1 MTTKTSDPIDR
12 RSLLRQIAV
21 RIKWWGELDADEI
34 IQMIKQA
41 PKVGSEDGK
50 KYESLTEAAED
61 VNGHKSN
68 ISRACADGRQYKGFT
83 WRFAEERG

>member
-41 PKVGSEDGK
+41 PKVGSEEPD
-50 KYESLTEAAED
+50 ERMVSTVD
-61 VNGHKSN
+61 
-68 ISRACADGRQYKGFT
+68 IS
-83 WRFAEERG
+83 

>member
-1 MTTKTSDPIDR
+1 MTPKTSDPIDR

-41 PKVGSEDGK
+41 PKVGSEEQKDEPK
-50 KYESLTEAAED
+50 RMVPTDEF
-61 VNGHKSN
+61 V
-68 ISRACADGRQYKGFT
+68 
-83 WRFAEERG
+83 

>member
-12 RSLLRQIAV
+12 RSLLRQIAI

-41 PKVGSEDGK
+41 PKVGSEEQGM
-50 KYESLTEAAED
+50 
-61 VNGHKSN
+61 NG
-68 ISRACADGRQYKGFT
+68 
-83 WRFAEERG
+83 

>member
-1 MTTKTSDPIDR
+1 MTPKTIDPIDR

-41 PKVGSEDGK
+41 PKVGSEDETLRRHNK
-50 KYESLTEAAED
+50 AE
-61 VNGHKSN
+61 
-68 ISRACADGRQYKGFT
+68 RC
-83 WRFAEERG
+83 

>member
-41 PKVGSEDGK
+41 PKVGSED
-50 KYESLTEAAED
+50 ETLQSLS
-61 VNGHKSN
+61 VHVP
-68 ISRACADGRQYKGFT
+68 
-83 WRFAEERG
+83 

>member
-12 RSLLRQIAV
+12 RSLLRQIAI

-41 PKVGSEDGK
+41 PKVGSEDEK
-50 KYESLTEAAED
+50 ANALVSFYRD
-61 VNGHKSN
+61 
-68 ISRACADGRQYKGFT
+68 RRP
-83 WRFAEERG
+83 

>member
-41 PKVGSEDGK
+41 PKVGSEDETLRRHNK
-50 KYESLTEAAED
+50 AE
-61 VNGHKSN
+61 
-68 ISRACADGRQYKGFT
+68 RC
-83 WRFAEERG
+83 